1 MSVTKKVQKNIKAN
15 QKSNDLLDA
24 LDNISSEDK
33 KWLNERPTRME
44 IINYVNSLWEHHH
57 LPTITNYIQI
67 SSMVI
72 QAILIDK
79 GICTGDEIKDITE
92 KFIAE
97 QQRRMSPTDESSNT
111 ESSTDEVE
119 KEDEKSKKQGE

>member
-15 QKSNDLLDA
+15 QKSNDLLDT

-44 IINYVNSLWEHHH
+44 IINYVNALWEHHH

-97 QQRRMSPTDESSNT
+97 QQRRMSPTDKSSNT